1 MHLQLWENVIF
12 ILMKESESQDVK
24 SEFRGK
30 KSELWVLW
38 KKAGF
43 QKSRIVYSRLQSPW
57 TLYAKN
63 INQPIHSSRPDV
75 PIFLKYT
82 FRLSLE
88 YTTQF
93 LPLFSPDFTVWTS
106 WR

>member
-38 KKAGF
+38 KKADF
-43 QKSRIVYSRLQSPW
+43 QTSRSVFQASVSLNIVRQKHKP
-57 TLYAKN
+57 TN
-63 INQPIHSSRPDV
+63 
-75 PIFLKYT
+75 
-82 FRLSLE
+82 
-88 YTTQF
+88 TQQ
-93 LPLFSPDFTVWTS
+93 
-106 WR
+106 